1 MSSGETEGLPLGP
14 VQMLAVEFDRDRF
27 HGEILPELRRLS
39 DAGIIR
45 LLDLLV
51 VAKHEGGDLESVQM
65 SDLSTGEA
73 EEFGALIG
81 ALVGFGAGGEEEAT
95 IAAVAGAAELED
107 GHVFDDSEVWY
118 LGDAIPP
125 GTAAAIALLEHRWA
139 IPLRDKISEAGGV
152 ALADEWI
159 HPRDL
164 VAVGA
169 MAEEAAS
176 GSAA

>member
-1 MSSGETEGLPLGP
+1 MSTGETEGLPLGP

-81 ALVGFGAGGEEEAT
+81 ALVGFGAAGEEGAE
-95 IAAVAGAAELED
+95 AGALEGARDLAD
-107 GHVFDDSEVWY
+107 GHLFDEDEVWF
-118 LGDAIPP
+118 LADAIPE
-125 GTAAAIALLEHRWA
+125 GSTAAIALIEHRWA
-139 IPLRDKISEAGGV
+139 IPLRDKIADEGGIT
-152 ALADEWI
+152 LADQWI
-159 HPRDL
+159 HPADL
-164 VAVGA
+164 IAVGA
-169 MAEEAAS
+169 MAAA
-176 GSAA
+176 GP

>member
-1 MSSGETEGLPLGP
+1 MSTGETEGLPLGP

-81 ALVGFGAGGEEEAT
+81 ALVGFGAAGEEGAEEGAL
-95 IAAVAGAAELED
+95 AGARDLAD
-107 GHVFDDSEVWY
+107 GHLFDEDEVWF
-118 LGDAIPP
+118 LADAIPE
-125 GTAAAIALLEHRWA
+125 GSTAAIALIEHRWA
-139 IPLRDKISEAGGV
+139 IPLRDKIADEGGV
-152 ALADEWI
+152 TLADQWI
-159 HPRDL
+159 HPADL
-164 VAVGA
+164 IAVGA
-169 MAEEAAS
+169 MAAV
-176 GSAA
+176 GP

>member
-1 MSSGETEGLPLGP
+1 MSTGETEGLPLGP

-51 VAKHEGGDLESVQM
+51 VVKHEGGDLESVQM

-81 ALVGFGAGGEEEAT
+81 ALVGFGAGGEEGAE
-95 IAAVAGAAELED
+95 AGALEGARELAD
-107 GHVFDDSEVWY
+107 GHLFDEDEVWF
-118 LGDAIPP
+118 LADAIPE
-125 GTAAAIALLEHRWA
+125 GSTAAIALIEHRWA
-139 IPLRDKISEAGGV
+139 IPLRDKIADEGGIT
-152 ALADEWI
+152 LADQWI
-159 HPRDL
+159 HPADL
-164 VAVGA
+164 IAVGA
-169 MAEEAAS
+169 MAAA
-176 GSAA
+176 GP